1 MTHPEEMISQRQS
14 DCSAPWSQIQRT
26 VAAGQ
31 RALSPMS
38 SSSPRGICGIMRE
51 DGVTAG
57 EERQGCCWPGPAMRS
72 GQSHREKD
80 MPTSCHDMLRN
91 RRDPG
96 ALEECWELRIR
107 RGPSG
112 SALEPAGPGTDSRG
126 LPGGGEGGGRRV
138 Q

>member
-1 MTHPEEMISQRQS
+1 M
-14 DCSAPWSQIQRT
+14 
-26 VAAGQ
+26 
-31 RALSPMS
+31 RALL
-38 SSSPRGICGIMRE
+38 
-51 DGVTAG
+51 A
-57 EERQGCCWPGPAMRS
+57 WPTMRS

-80 MPTSCHDMLRN
+80 MSTSCHDMLRN

-126 LPGGGEGGGRRV
+126 LPGGGRGRREKSTIREPWAPSGRSQNGV
-138 Q
+138 W